1 MGRFDRYGR
10 FDRLDGYFRSVRLDG
25 YFRLDRSDRCDRYF
39 RSDRFVPPDDKI
51 RQFFG
56 FNSSVNFRVFPW

>member
-1 MGRFDRYGR
+1 MLVVRLVRFDRYG
-10 FDRLDGYFRSVRLDG
+10 RLDGYFRSVRLDG
-25 YFRLDRSDRCDRYF
+25 L
-39 RSDRFVPPDDKI
+39 DRFVPPDDKI